1 MLKLFNSYAF
11 NKMSQEIQM
20 TTTTKKENLSAFL
33 DDESG
38 NFEQRRLLDGLQKDD
53 ELLETLSRYT
63 LIGDSMRKNQS
74 TVTPPSDFLAGIH
87 ARLEEEPNYDHVHI
101 EQQKDE
107 TSRAWLKP
115 AAGFAVAASIVTVVT
130 LNLFPTLNS
139 DPERQP
145 ITTASKA
152 TAKASV
158 VSASSDAQPLFM
170 AQSTMKARLQRY
182 IKSHVESTPNSAVMP
197 SVRSFTHAKN

>member
-1 MLKLFNSYAF
+1 
-11 NKMSQEIQM
+11 M

-38 NFEQRRLLDGLQKDD
+38 NFEQRRLLDELQKDD

-63 LIGDSMRKNQS
+63 LIGDAMRQNQK
-74 TVTPPSDFLAGIH
+74 TELVMPPSDFLAGINE
-87 ARLEEEPNYDHVHI
+87 RLEKEPNYDHVYI
-101 EQQKDE
+101 EQQKAE

-115 AAGFAVAASIVTVVT
+115 AAGFAVAASIVTAVT

-139 DPERQP
+139 SNSERQP
-145 ITTASKA
+145 ITIASKA
-152 TAKASV
+152 NSQAQIDV
-158 VSASSDAQPLFM
+158 VSASSDVQPLFM
-170 AQSTMKARLQRY
+170 AQSTMKERLQRY

-197 SVRSFTHAKN
+197 SVRSFTHANN

>member
-1 MLKLFNSYAF
+1 
-11 NKMSQEIQM
+11 M

-38 NFEQRRLLDGLQKDD
+38 NFEQRRLLDELQKDD
-53 ELLETLSRYT
+53 ELLETLSCYT
-63 LIGDSMRKNQS
+63 LIGDAMRQNQN
-74 TVTPPSDFLAGIH
+74 TELVMPPSDFLAGIH
-87 ARLEEEPNYDHVHI
+87 DRLEKEPNYDHVYI
-101 EQQKDE
+101 EQQKAE

-115 AAGFAVAASIVTVVT
+115 AAGFAIAASVVTAIT
-130 LNLFPTLNS
+130 LNLFPTLNNS
-139 DPERQP
+139 NPESQA
-145 ITTASKA
+145 ITTASNANLPA
-152 TAKASV
+152 TV

-197 SVRSFTHAKN
+197 SVRSFTHAEN